1 MDVRTQPRVAAA
13 LTASALAVLLALSPS
28 AALALDGDGAVG
40 DAAATAP
47 LAAPVPVEAPVTAT
61 GGAPE
66 APEPA
71 PAATVPVALSAR
83 VTLSGRTL
91 QAGELSVQLLRD
103 GAVVQAVPCAADGT
117 VAFAPVEVAATG
129 ESTLSLRMAPT
140 AAAGVTVD
148 ARAVPVSV
156 VLAAGPDGAPV
167 ATVSYGGAPE
177 APTFS
182 NVYRHP
188 AGWEAHGQSRRY
200 YLADGTY
207 VANAWRTVDGLRYRF
222 DAEGHPRTGWYEE
235 GGTRYYLDPATGAAR
250 TGWLDLAGQRY
261 YLDASGAMR
270 VGWVDVAG
278 QRYWLRRTD
287 TAYGPKGSVGSGWLT
302 EGGQTYFLR
311 RAGSPYGPKGTVGT
325 GWLTEGG
332 QTYFLRRSDNAY
344 GPKGSVGSGWLT
356 EGGQTYFL
364 RRANSPYGPK
374 GTVGTGWLTEGGHT
388 YFLRRAGSAYGP
400 KGTVGTGWL
409 REGGRSYFLRRAGS
423 PWGPKGSLGK
433 GWLSEGGRRYYLG
446 PDGAMWVNRWVSG
459 TYWVGS
465 SGVMATNA
473 WVDGG
478 RYWVDASGRR
488 ARPSVQTGMDGRA
501 QGYSSPTPYLI
512 LVDNSANRVGVYR
525 GGRGGWTK
533 VRFMTCSCGKPSTP
547 TVRGTFSV
555 GSKGYSFGENKGYSC
570 YYWTQFHGDYLFH
583 SILYNPYTWVV
594 QDGRLGASLSHGCV
608 RLAIGDAKWIHDTIP
623 RGTTVVSY

>member
-71 PAATVPVALSAR
+71 PAAAVPVALSAR

-103 GAVVQAVPCAADGT
+103 GAVVQTVPCAADGT

-287 TAYGPKGSVGSGWLT
+287 SAFGPKGSL
-302 EGGQTYFLR
+302 
-311 RAGSPYGPKGTVGT
+311 
-325 GWLTEGG
+325 
-332 QTYFLRRSDNAY
+332 
-344 GPKGSVGSGWLT
+344 GSGWLT

-400 KGTVGTGWL
+400 KGTVGIGWL
-409 REGGRSYFLRRAGS
+409 REGGRTYFLRRAGS
-423 PWGPKGSLGK
+423 PYGPKGSIGR

-501 QGYSSPTPYLI
+501 QSYSSPTPYLI

-525 GGRGGWTK
+525 GGRGSWTK
-533 VRFMTCSCGKPSTP
+533 VRFMTCSSGKPSTP

-583 SILYNPYTWVV
+583 SILYNPYTRVV

-608 RLAIGDAKWIHDTIP
+608 RLAIDDAKWIHDTIP